1 VQLLENL
8 PLTVAYRIHSENK
21 AKSRPTPRKLKTKVG
36 KLAGRWV
43 PDLPAYLARDT
54 CYPAP
59 LSIPLRGNPE
69 YKKSGLNNIAA
80 GRRREKTPA
89 LPKQRADVNMGRLGA
104 R

>member
-1 VQLLENL
+1 MQLLENL
-8 PLTVAYRIHSENK
+8 SLAFTYRIHSENK
-21 AKSRPTPRKLKTKVG
+21 AKSRPTPRKQKMKVG

-59 LSIPLRGNPE
+59 LLIPLRRNPE
-69 YKKSGLNNIAA
+69 YKKRGLNNIAA
-80 GRRREKTPA
+80 GRRREETPA
-89 LPKQRADVNMGRLGA
+89 LPKQRADVNNGRLGA